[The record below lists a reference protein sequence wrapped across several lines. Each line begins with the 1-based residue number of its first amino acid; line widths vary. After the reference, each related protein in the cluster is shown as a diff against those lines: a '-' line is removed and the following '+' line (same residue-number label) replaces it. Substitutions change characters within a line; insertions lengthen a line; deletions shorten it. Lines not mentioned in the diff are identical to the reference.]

1 MITIKQLE
9 ELINNT
15 DDTKTIKYV
24 DENKRTITPNENSI
38 IENIDY
44 TKDFKEG
51 PFGDVY
57 KTNYTITIN
66 NNKTN
71 MSNHLDDPQKGLEKH
86 FKISEETGYYDYHTD
101 DFENILKD
109 FKVYDGTPTLHAYS
123 NYDHNDHRIT
133 IFKQDDFYYAYVV
146 KRFEY
151 GSLISSYIIKNTD
164 YTKILQDLNEKIH
177 SDGYWYLT
185 KILI

>member
-71 MSNHLDDPQKGLEKH
+71 MSNHLDDPQKGLKNISK
-86 FKISEETGYYDYHTD
+86 FLKKQVITITIQMILKTSSKISKYMTEHQLCTHT
-101 DFENILKD
+101 L
-109 FKVYDGTPTLHAYS
+109 TMT
-123 NYDHNDHRIT
+123 IT
-133 IFKQDDFYYAYVV
+133 IIELPFSNKMT
-146 KRFEY
+146 
-151 GSLISSYIIKNTD
+151 STMLMS
-164 YTKILQDLNEKIH
+164 
-177 SDGYWYLT
+177 
-185 KILI
+185 